1 MRVVKSPLTFLQK
14 QRKMVPGN
22 PVEFP
27 QVTLRLVPE
36 ILDAVDV
43 VLLVCKELGV
53 VDPKVLEVRD
63 IQYIRARPT
72 VGINDAV
79 GDDFALDDRYQGSRP
94 GVGNDLRL
102 NPSTTL
108 QQTENRDFS
117 RSPTAPLSFAAT
129 AEIGFIH
136 FDLAADNHFAILLKV
151 IGDDLT

>member
-53 VDPKVLEVRD
+53 VDPKVLEVRN
-63 IQYIRARPT
+63 IQRIVALPA

-79 GDDFALDDRYQGSRP
+79 GNDFPLDDRHQGLGAGIR
-94 GVGNDLRL
+94 NDLRVD
-102 NPSTTL
+102 PSTTL

-117 RSPTAPLSFAAT
+117 RSTTAPLSFAAT